1 MEYML
6 VGFANMITAEDCHR
20 KAAEWLGQARGTSD
34 PETIAGIKRASDAW
48 TALARQ
54 IEEAEFRRP
63 RARPPINRPVDLAKS
78 LNPSHADSVK
88 VADLLRERLRLSDDA
103 EDAYQ

>member
-1 MEYML
+1 
-6 VGFANMITAEDCHR
+6 MITAEDCHR
-20 KAAEWLGQARGTSD
+20 KAAEWLGQARGTSN

-63 RARPPINRPVDLAKS
+63 RARQPINPVDLAKS

>member
-6 VGFANMITAEDCHR
+6 VRFANMITAEDCHR

-63 RARPPINRPVDLAKS
+63 RARPPIKRPGDLAKS
-78 LNPSHADSVK
+78 LNPSHGDGVK